1 MPQPHARDAD
11 KGRERG
17 PGQPPIGPVVKANL
31 PPAMIAQLDRM
42 VADGTADSRADA
54 IRKLLAQGLEK

>member
-1 MPQPHARDAD
+1 MSQTHARGDD
-11 KGRERG
+11 EGPERG

-31 PPAMIAQLDRM
+31 PPAMIEQLDRM

-54 IRKLLAQGLEK
+54 IRQLLAQGLEK

>member
-1 MPQPHARDAD
+1 MPQPDSRGAD
-11 KGRERG
+11 EGPERG

-31 PPAMIAQLDRM
+31 PPAMIEQLDRM

-54 IRKLLAQGLEK
+54 IRQLLAQGLEK